1 MLVPVRFD
9 NAPMAIRP
17 PPSMLLSLPQITLE
31 SRVTT
36 DSTLIS
42 GERRPIL
49 ANLMIM
55 TADELKALNSLER
68 QAARRAAREQPL
80 VRLILRTFLQR
91 GGPIP
96 IKDIVA
102 SSPDGRAEAVHD
114 ALTALDDEDLIRVR
128 AGQVDIAYPFS
139 AAPTPFRV
147 RLSAGRERYACCA
160 TDALGIAAMI
170 GEPVHITSGC
180 HHCGESVHFA
190 ATPDEVGQTA
200 EGMTVWL

>member
-1 MLVPVRFD
+1 
-9 NAPMAIRP
+9 
-17 PPSMLLSLPQITLE
+17 
-31 SRVTT
+31 
-36 DSTLIS
+36 
-42 GERRPIL
+42 
-49 ANLMIM
+49 MIM

-139 AAPTPFRV
+139 PAPTPFLV
-147 RLSAGRERYACCA
+147 PLSIRRERLAWCA
-160 TDALGIAAMI
+160 PA
-170 GEPVHITSGC
+170 
-180 HHCGESVHFA
+180 
-190 ATPDEVGQTA
+190 
-200 EGMTVWL
+200 